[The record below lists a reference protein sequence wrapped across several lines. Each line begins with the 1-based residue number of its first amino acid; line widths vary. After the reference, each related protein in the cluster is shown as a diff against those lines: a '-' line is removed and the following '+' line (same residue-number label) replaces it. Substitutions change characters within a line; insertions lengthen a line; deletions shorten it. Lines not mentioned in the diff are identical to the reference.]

1 MTRSG
6 YLPRVQGRA
15 VHLTPSIDLVRSGQD
30 LIIRYFPHPVRGHLK
45 PHISPVVAF
54 FSVLCSFSGTVGA
67 TTLSEAQLAA
77 HTHSTTAALCGAEG
91 QYRYGANNQLVNNL
105 AIWAT
110 YAGASQSHTHPLSGA
125 SGQASTLP
133 PYHAL
138 AFIMRIA

>member
-1 MTRSG
+1 MITSW
-6 YLPRVQGRA
+6 
-15 VHLTPSIDLVRSGQD
+15 
-30 LIIRYFPHPVRGHLK
+30 II
-45 PHISPVVAF
+45 AF
-54 FSVLCSFSGTVGA
+54 FVTLSGVSGAVGA

-110 YAGASQSHTHPLSGA
+110 YTGASQSHTHPLSGA

-138 AFIMRIA
+138 TFIMRIA